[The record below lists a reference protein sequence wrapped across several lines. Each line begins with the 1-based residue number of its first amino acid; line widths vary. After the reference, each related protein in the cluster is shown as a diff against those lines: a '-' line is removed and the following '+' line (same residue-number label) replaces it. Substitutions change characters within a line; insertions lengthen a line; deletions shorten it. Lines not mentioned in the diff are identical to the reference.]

1 MWMSKEQKARLTA
14 YRAAMDAAVESVREN
29 TAALNKVAVMAR
41 PWTPGAYAVGDVRV
55 YGGIPYRCVQAHDSS
70 ANPGVPYRCVQAHDS
85 SANPGWTP
93 DATPALWI
101 QYHGTTPETARPW
114 VAPAGAH
121 DIYRAGEY
129 MIWTDG
135 QMYKCLQD
143 TNFSPTEYAQAWEA
157 V

>member
-14 YRAAMDAAVESVREN
+14 YRAAMDAAVENAREDA
-29 TAALNKVAVMAR
+29 AALNKVAVRAR
-41 PWTPGAYAVGDVRV
+41 PGAPAADGQGDVGV
-55 YGGIPYRCVQAHDSS
+55 YGGEPC
-70 ANPGVPYRCVQAHDS
+70 RCVQAHDS

-93 DATPALWI
+93 DATPALWM

-121 DIYRAGEY
+121 DVYRAGEY

-135 QMYKCLQD
+135 QMYKCLQN
-143 TNFSPTEYAQAWEA
+143 TNFSPVEYARAWEA

>member
-41 PWTPGAYAVGDVRV
+41 PWAPGAYAVGDVRV

-70 ANPGVPYRCVQAHDS
+70 ANPA
-85 SANPGWTP
+85 WTP
-93 DATPALWI
+93 GATPALWM

-114 VAPAGAH
+114 VAASSTRGNSTGRSIRTSSRDYASLTTAIMELH
-121 DIYRAGEY
+121 IRRDSGSRAR
-129 MIWTDG
+129 
-135 QMYKCLQD
+135 
-143 TNFSPTEYAQAWEA
+143 S
-157 V
+157 

>member
-14 YRAAMDAAVESVREN
+14 YRAAMDAAVENARED

-41 PWTPGAYAVGDVRV
+41 LWTPGAYAVGDVRV
-55 YGGIPYRCVQAHDSS
+55 YGGIPYRCVQAHDSTQ
-70 ANPGVPYRCVQAHDS
+70 NPD
-85 SANPGWTP
+85 WTP
-93 DATPALWI
+93 DATPALWM
-101 QYHGTTPETARPW
+101 QYHGTSPETARPW

-121 DIYRAGEY
+121 DVYRTGEC

-135 QMYKCLQD
+135 QMYKCLQN
-143 TNFSPTEYAQAWEA
+143 TNFSPVEYAQAWEA